1 MRLSPDLPRPVGGVL
16 CLPKGDRQM
25 TIRMFDWIYLTHK
38 TPLWQG
44 ETTAEEQ
51 LRRQELENKVR
62 KALDELTVVE
72 RAAIERHDFEGLS
85 LVSIATDLGW
95 SCSRV
100 QAARRRA
107 LRRLR
112 KVLAPFV
119 QERFGVSPPSTDCPI
134 CANPFRRDAERIIAA
149 RKREEPYSKVIS
161 KLRHDFGIV
170 IISPKTIIG
179 HMKYHC

>member
-25 TIRMFDWIYLTHK
+25 TIRMFDWFYLTHK
-38 TPLWQG
+38 TPLWQD
-44 ETTAEEQ
+44 ETSAEGQ
-51 LRRQELENKVR
+51 LRRQELASKVR
-62 KALDELTVVE
+62 EALDELTAAE
-72 RAAIERHDFEGLS
+72 RVAIERHDFEGLS
-85 LVSIATDLGW
+85 LVSIAAELGC

-100 QAARRRA
+100 TVARRRA

-119 QERFGVSPPSTDCPI
+119 QERFGVSLPSPDCPI
-134 CANPFRRDAERIIAA
+134 CASPFCREAEKIIAA
-149 RKREEPYSKVIS
+149 REREEPYSKVIS
-161 KLRHDFGIV
+161 QLRRDFKIA

-179 HMKYHC
+179 HVKYHC